1 MDAMFGP
8 YIILNRMLILCVLQA
23 TQNEWHYWPTK
34 STAEPMA
41 CKIYF
46 SAQWQK
52 TNKKNLFR
60 TGKSKKRNV
69 WVMALQSLTHHLTKN
84 SFSQSRP

>member
-8 YIILNRMLILCVLQA
+8 YIILNRLLILCVLQA

-52 TNKKNLFR
+52 TNKKPVSYRQEQEKECL
-60 TGKSKKRNV
+60 GYGL
-69 WVMALQSLTHHLTKN
+69 AEPDA
-84 SFSQSRP
+84 SFNKE